1 MEIKVCRGCFREWNP
16 DQTSCPHC
24 GWNQKE
30 ASDAVMDWTV
40 GAVFEKRYLLG
51 MCYCEMA
58 DKAVWRMYDNLLGIS
73 LLALRTKQNDTEELQ
88 RLAECLERLDL
99 LSGNSVKIL
108 AVKKMSG
115 KWTLLFSVRD
125 AEEKKEQVQAVLQAK
140 DLQEPEAEPDFEKYL
155 GVNPRK
161 EQALC
166 SDTMLDE
173 RYRILD
179 CIGIGGFGI
188 VYLCQDLY
196 LKRLAAVKEYF
207 PAEWAEREESFVS
220 VTSSQKLEAYRFG
233 LQSFY
238 EEAKITAKF
247 LHTEHIVTIYDVVE
261 ANDTAYLVME
271 YISGI
276 SIGREMRARDY
287 QPYDLLSLEQIL
299 FPVMD
304 ALEAMHEERLVHSD
318 VSPGNI
324 MRAEDGSIYLID
336 LGAAKYALSS
346 RPVLSAAFLKI
357 DYAAPE
363 QYRTAREGIPRDE
376 GPWTDVYALG
386 ATTYYLLTGQ
396 KPPDVIKRLGSEK
409 TKLRLPKKPKIRHAK
424 QWEKWLGH
432 AMEPEITARIASIE
446 QFREEGRELLK

>member
-88 RLAECLERLDL
+88 RLAKCLEGLDL

-140 DLQEPEAEPDFEKYL
+140 DLQEPEEEPDFEKYL

-161 EQALC
+161 EQALHC
-166 SDTMLDE
+166 DTILDE

-207 PAEWAEREESFVS
+207 PAEWAEREDSFVS

-238 EEAKITAKF
+238 EEAKITANF
-247 LHTEHIVTIYDVVE
+247 
-261 ANDTAYLVME
+261 
-271 YISGI
+271 YIRSI
-276 SIGREMRARDY
+276 S
-287 QPYDLLSLEQIL
+287 
-299 FPVMD
+299 
-304 ALEAMHEERLVHSD
+304 
-318 VSPGNI
+318 
-324 MRAEDGSIYLID
+324 
-336 LGAAKYALSS
+336 
-346 RPVLSAAFLKI
+346 
-357 DYAAPE
+357 
-363 QYRTAREGIPRDE
+363 
-376 GPWTDVYALG
+376 
-386 ATTYYLLTGQ
+386 
-396 KPPDVIKRLGSEK
+396 
-409 TKLRLPKKPKIRHAK
+409 
-424 QWEKWLGH
+424 
-432 AMEPEITARIASIE
+432 
-446 QFREEGRELLK
+446 